1 MTSLRSATLRRL
13 LLPDE
18 QLAPSEA
25 DQVRVTTRLGGR
37 GLLDDGTEFDCQTS
51 DISASDISFVASIRP
66 SVGQRVVVYLEVV
79 GGLEGHVAQATPNG
93 FRVRF
98 KATAHKRE
106 KLARQLAWLMNR
118 ETLGVEDLRLNERI
132 VPRHLSYG
140 LQVGDRA
147 ECDVIILD
155 VSRTGAALRA
165 SVKPPIGARVIIG
178 STRAQVVRTFEDGF
192 AISFARPIPIESFG
206 PDLIL

>member
-13 LLPDE
+13 LLPNE
-18 QLAPSEA
+18 QLTSEA

-37 GLLDDGTEFDCQTS
+37 GLLDDGTEFDCYTS

-66 SVGQRVVVYLEVV
+66 TVGRRVVVYLEVV

-93 FRVRF
+93 FRVTF
-98 KATAHKRE
+98 EVTTHKRE

-118 ETLGVEDLRLNERI
+118 DTLGVEDLRLNKRI
-132 VPRHLSYG
+132 VPRHLSYR

-147 ECDVIILD
+147 ECAGIILD

-178 STRAQVVRTFEDGF
+178 STRAKAVRTFEDGF
-192 AISFARPIPIESFG
+192 AISFARPIPVENFG
-206 PDLIL
+206 SDLIL